1 MSAPQVSAIL
11 TGYNSE
17 KTIRRAVDSV
27 VAQTFDDLEIIVV
40 DDASTDGTVAAVEAI
55 PDKRIRV
62 VRNAKNRGIGG
73 AKNVGV
79 AESHG
84 TYIAFLDSDDEWLP
98 NKLAVQLEALINDPA
113 GCPLSFTAFWVH
125 RAETEKVVLRSP
137 KRHGTWL
144 RSILLGETFSLGST
158 FLATRNCFDEVGPFN
173 ERLTRLQDRDWTL
186 RYLRRWSEFL
196 FVNEPLARIYN
207 SGWPRP
213 EVVARAVELLY
224 RAHEEDL
231 KARDPALAR
240 LFWASLC
247 FETAVHEYRSGQQVA
262 AARRFAKALA
272 THPPYVS
279 YLAGRLQRKLI
290 EGDAT

>member
-1 MSAPQVSAIL
+1 MSAPKVSAII

-17 KTIRRAVDSV
+17 TTVRRAVESAA
-27 VAQTFDDLEIIVV
+27 AQTFRDIEIIFV
-40 DDASTDGTVAAVEAI
+40 DDASTDRTVAEVEAI
-55 PDKRIRV
+55 PDQRIRV

-79 AESHG
+79 EHSRG

-98 NKLAVQLEALINDPA
+98 HKLAVQIPALESSAS

-125 RAETEKVVLRSP
+125 RSDTDKVVLRTPACRGS
-137 KRHGTWL
+137 WL

-158 FLATRNCFDEVGPFN
+158 LLATRKCFDEVGPFD

-186 RYLRRWSEFL
+186 RYLRRWNEFV
-196 FVNEPLARIYN
+196 FVTEPLARIYN

-213 EVVARAVELLY
+213 DVVARAVERLY
-224 RAHEEDL
+224 RAHEDHL
-231 KARDPALAR
+231 NACDPALAK

-247 FETAVHEYRSGQQVA
+247 FETAVHEYRSGQPAV
-262 AARRFAKALA
+262 AARRLLKALA
-272 THPPYVS
+272 TYPPYLG
-279 YLAGRLQRKLI
+279 YLAGRFQRKLV

>member
-1 MSAPQVSAIL
+1 MSRPQVSAIL
-11 TGYNSE
+11 TCYNSE
-17 KTIRRAVDSV
+17 RSIRRAIESV
-27 VAQTFDDLEIIVV
+27 VSQTFTDLEIIVV
-40 DDASTDGTVAAVEAI
+40 DDASTDGTVAVIESI
-55 PDKRIRV
+55 SDNRMRL
-62 VRNAKNRGIGG
+62 VRNAINRGIGG

-79 AESHG
+79 SESRG
-84 TYIAFLDSDDEWLP
+84 TYVAFLDSDDEWLP
-98 NKLAVQLEALINDPA
+98 NKLEVQLATLKANLS

-125 RAETEKVVLRSP
+125 RGETEKVVLRAP
-137 KRHGTWL
+137 RRHGTWL

-158 FLATRNCFDEVGPFN
+158 LLATRKCFDEVGPFN

-186 RYLRRWSEFL
+186 RYLRRRSEFL
-196 FVNEPLARIYN
+196 FMNEPLARIYN

-224 RAHEEDL
+224 RAHENDL
-231 KARDPALAR
+231 NARDPALAR

-279 YLAGRLQRKLI
+279 YLAGRLQRKLM